1 MKEIIKS
8 LFDKTF
14 LKYFLVGIVN
24 TIIGSTVMFVFY
36 NVFHLGYWI
45 SSASNYIFGSI
56 SSYLLNR
63 QFTFR
68 SNAYA
73 GKTLLRFVFH
83 ILSCY
88 FIAYGIAK
96 PLTRFLLEGCGKTIQ
111 ENIAMVVGLGLF
123 VVLNYLGQR
132 LFVFRK
138 KLDK

>member
-14 LKYFLVGIVN
+14 LKYVMVGVVN
-24 TIIGSTVMFVFY
+24 TLIGTTAMFVFY

-45 SSASNYIFGSI
+45 SSASNYVLGSI

-63 QFTFR
+63 RFTFR
-68 SNAYA
+68 ADAYS

-83 ILSCY
+83 IPTCY

-96 PLTRFLLEGCGKTIQ
+96 PLTRHLLEGLSKTIQ
-111 ENIAMVVGLGLF
+111 ENIAMTVGLGLF
-123 VVLNYLGQR
+123 IVLNYLGQR
-132 LFVFRK
+132 FFVFRK
-138 KLDK
+138 KT